1 MSTRRVVEPSLK
13 LSVGNLIAAFP
24 NGNHSSV
31 SNIAQG
37 ERSGAV
43 APLAAR
49 GDRRHGNQRIT
60 EAASEARRKKTML
73 RIG

>member
-1 MSTRRVVEPSLK
+1 V
-13 LSVGNLIAAFP
+13 LSSIVW
-24 NGNHSSV
+24 
-31 SNIAQG
+31 G

-49 GDRRHGNQRIT
+49 GDRRATKI
-60 EAASEARRKKTML
+60 SELPGGIQGPKKKTML